1 MRCLAYM
8 YLLSTS
14 FTLPFYMLTA
24 SSRVFLLSSRYTPIL
39 STDLSTVGMTS
50 CDLCLFSLFL
60 SYYFLIYYS
69 PLAAS
74 HLFAFS
80 ECILVISCT
89 LSCNYEF
96 WPRMRSNVA
105 LASLSSRISLSL
117 SCRSYS
123 SMMLPAFSLSAL
135 AVLI

>member
-1 MRCLAYM
+1 M

-14 FTLPFYMLTA
+14 FTFPFYMLSA
-24 SSRVFLLSSRYTPIL
+24 YSRPFLLSSLYTPIL
-39 STDLSTVGMTS
+39 STDLSTVGMTYY
-50 CDLCLFSLFL
+50 DLCRFSLFL
-60 SYYFLIYYS
+60 SYYFLNYYS

-96 WPRMRSNVA
+96 CPLIRFTVA
-105 LASLSSRISLSL
+105 LASLSSRMSL
-117 SCRSYS
+117 
-123 SMMLPAFSLSAL
+123 
-135 AVLI
+135 